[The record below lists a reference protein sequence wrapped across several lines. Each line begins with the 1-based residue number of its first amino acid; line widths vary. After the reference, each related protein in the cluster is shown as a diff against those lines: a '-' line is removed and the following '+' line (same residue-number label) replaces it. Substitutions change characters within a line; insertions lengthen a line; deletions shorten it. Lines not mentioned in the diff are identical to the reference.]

1 MSPLENLKLFE
12 GTTAGA
18 GAASSLTTF
27 QHVQHVEN
35 LKLTRRVTSLHKS
48 DSENLTRRVT
58 SLRKADSEKLTRRV
72 TSLRKADSEKLTRRY
87 AKLPRL
93 VLSVRKAGPCGLV
106 TAQSKLIHYPL

>member
-58 SLRKADSEKLTRRV
+58 SLRKADSEKL
-72 TSLRKADSEKLTRRY
+72 
-87 AKLPRL
+87 KLPR
-93 VLSVRKAGPCGLV
+93 VVFSVRKAGPCGLV